1 MPESLDFLGARAT
14 SAQAAGD
21 GSEQRRAEDIAARMG
36 ITGPVVLEN
45 YDSSDAE
52 VPGSSKNSYA
62 ALFSRENRRGT
73 LLLWA
78 MFFIVMFGFYFANT
92 WTPQLLTEVGFSTEE
107 GIFGGIML
115 MIGGTI
121 GAVLYGAF
129 ASRWDVR
136 RVQAL
141 FALGSGVMFIVF
153 INATA
158 WLPAALVA
166 GVLLGM
172 IINGCISGIYTIA
185 PMTYAPRL
193 RSTGVGVALGVGRTG
208 AIVAPIAVGAL
219 LDLGATPAS
228 LYTGAGIVVALAAV
242 VVLRIPLHQRTASE
256 LRASRLAPGD

>member
-1 MPESLDFLGARAT
+1 
-14 SAQAAGD
+14 
-21 GSEQRRAEDIAARMG
+21 MG
-36 ITGPVVLEN
+36 ITGPVTLERE
-45 YDSSDAE
+45 DPSGTGTPDR
-52 VPGSSKNSYA
+52 SKNSYA
-62 ALFSRENRRGT
+62 ALFSPENRSRT

-92 WTPQLLTEVGFSTEE
+92 WTPQLLTEVSFSTDE
-107 GIFGGIML
+107 GIMGGIML

-121 GAVLYGAF
+121 GAVIFGVF

-136 RVQAL
+136 RVQAV
-141 FALGSGVMFIVF
+141 FAICSGVMFIVF
-153 INATA
+153 ISATA

-208 AIVAPIAVGAL
+208 AIIAPIAVGAL
-219 LDLGATPAS
+219 LDLGATPTG
-228 LYTGAGIVVALAAV
+228 LYIGAGIIVAMAAV
-242 VVLRIPLHQRTASE
+242 VVLRISLHQRTASE
-256 LRASRLAPGD
+256 LRANPVAARD